1 MSDLDAA
8 HARIAALEAQ
18 LAEMSALVEW
28 FKKQLFGSGH
38 SEKLSVLQQQLEF
51 KLKELD
57 QAREEEAKTEE
68 ISYERKKAQPRQIAA
83 ERFEHVP
90 VKETVVIEPEEVL
103 ADPELYEPI
112 GEEKTFEI
120 DIKPPQ
126 VFKRE
131 IIRRKYRHRIDRS
144 RAPVVAPAPK
154 RISEGGYASPGLITW
169 VILSEYRDHLPL
181 HRQESMLKRW
191 EAPVARQTMCD
202 WVESASSMLE
212 VIYWMIRS
220 HLIGCGYLQADETP
234 IQFMDPDQRKGKTSQ
249 GYMWLIGQP
258 GGCVFIEW
266 QTDRSQ
272 QSADKLLKGF
282 AGVLQSDGYAGY
294 NNVLRE
300 AGDTI
305 SRVGCWAHCRRK
317 FTEAMTTRNDAAAF
331 MLRLIGNLYH
341 LDNQWQRDGMTD
353 PAQRAHLR
361 QRDFVHTL
369 QLLRKAAVVLL
380 KRERPGS
387 NLGKACKYLLNQWD
401 TLIAHCRH
409 GQTRLDNNLIEND
422 VRPTKLGQRNWLF
435 IGAPRAGKRSAII
448 YTILLSCRR
457 CGIDPHAYIEDL
469 LYKLPVMTNQEN
481 LTCLLPHNWK
491 PPVADCHPYANS
503 GRQRQQPIAV

>member
-1 MSDLDAA
+1 MSDLAAA
-8 HARIAALEAQ
+8 HARIAALEGQ

-28 FKKQLFGSGH
+28 FKKQLFGSGR

-57 QAREEEAKTEE
+57 QAREDVAKTEQ
-68 ISYERKKAQPRQIAA
+68 IAYERKKAQARQIPA

-103 ADPELYEPI
+103 ADPDLYERI

-131 IIRRKYRHRIDRS
+131 IVRRKYRHRIDRS
-144 RAPVVAPAPK
+144 RAPVVAAAPK
-154 RISEGGYASPGLITW
+154 RISSGGYASPGLIAW
-169 VILSEYRDHLPL
+169 VILSKYRDHLPL

-191 EAPVARQTMCD
+191 HAPIPRQTMCD
-202 WVESASSMLE
+202 WVEAAASMLE

-220 HLIGCGYLQADETP
+220 HLLGAGYLQADETP
-234 IQFMDPDQRKGKTSQ
+234 IQFIDPDQKKGKTSQ
-249 GYMWLIGQP
+249 GYMWLLGEP
-258 GGCVFIEW
+258 EGCVFIEW
-266 QTDRSQ
+266 QTGRGQ
-272 QSADKLLKGF
+272 QNANKLLKGF

-294 NNVLRE
+294 NALVRDS
-300 AGDTI
+300 ADTI
-305 SRVGCWAHCRRK
+305 SRVGCWAHCRRR
-317 FTEAMTTRNDAAAF
+317 FAEAMTGQSDAAAF

-341 LDNQWQRDGMTD
+341 LDNQWQRDGITE
-353 PAQRAHLR
+353 PVQRAHLR
-361 QRDFVHTL
+361 QRDFAHTL
-369 QLLRKAAVVLL
+369 QLLHKAAIALL

-387 NLGKACKYLLNQWD
+387 NLGKACTYLLNQWE
-401 TLIAHCRH
+401 TLVAHCKH

-435 IGAPRAGKRSAII
+435 IGSPGAGKRSAII

-469 LYKLPVMTNQEN
+469 LYKLPTMTNQDDM
-481 LTCLLPHNWK
+481 THLLPHNWK
-491 PPVADCHPYANS
+491 PATADCHPYANK
-503 GRQRQQPIAV
+503 GCQEQRWIAV